1 MEVQEGLA
9 SPFQQ
14 KLGFTQML
22 RIFRVDTSNAYSVYP
37 FQFLR
42 VKGLSYSTLKVAAT
56 YIVVIGYTST
66 INISYCIDTEKYY
79 HKSVTVC

>member
-22 RIFRVDTSNAYSVYP
+22 HIFRVDPSNAYSVYP

-42 VKGLSYSTLKVAAT
+42 VKGLSSSTLEAAAT
-56 YIVVIGYTST
+56 HIAVIGFTST
-66 INISYCIDTEKYY
+66 INISYCIDTEKY
-79 HKSVTVC
+79 HKSVTVY